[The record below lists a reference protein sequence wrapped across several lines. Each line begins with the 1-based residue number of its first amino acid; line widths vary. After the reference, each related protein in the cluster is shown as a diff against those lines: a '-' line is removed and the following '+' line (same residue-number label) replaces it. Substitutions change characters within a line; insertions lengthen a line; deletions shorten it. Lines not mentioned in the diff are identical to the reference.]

1 MNAVLTLFRAHRA
14 AVLAGAAVTG
24 LVLEAGG
31 YLTSALRDAPP
42 ALADA
47 DDTRLTVLWV
57 LAAVLCVL
65 TAAALWLRWRW
76 VARVAAVAVLA
87 TAIDQVREFLE
98 LGPPAEAVAPAL
110 ASLVGVL
117 GLVCCAVLGA
127 GAGRVRAVDPS
138 VPRPPRSLSAVI
150 LVLALALIGTEMVVS
165 AWVQH
170 RGVLVSAA
178 FSVMILACGMLAT
191 GFARGPDARG
201 VLASAL
207 VGVLLLPD
215 AVSQAYAATVLGL
228 AAPLAWAVP
237 VLLLALLPVLARLA
251 TVVDP
256 VAADVV
262 GTDAAGTEVTGT
274 GAAGTGAAGT
284 DVIGAD
290 VAGTERTGTGP
301 TGTGTEIAAD

>member
-1 MNAVLTLFRAHRA
+1 MNAVLTLFRAQRS
-14 AVLAGAAVTG
+14 AVLAGAATTG

-47 DDTRLTVLWV
+47 DDTRLTVLWIV
-57 LAAVLCVL
+57 TAALCVL
-65 TAAALWLRWRW
+65 TAVALWLRWRW

-87 TAIDQVREFLE
+87 SAIDQVREFLA
-98 LGPPAEAVAPAL
+98 LGPPAEAVAPAVV
-110 ASLVGVL
+110 SLVGVL
-117 GLVCCAVLGA
+117 GLACCAVLGA
-127 GAGRVRAVDPS
+127 GAERIRAVAPS
-138 VPRPPRSLSAVI
+138 VPRPPRSLSAAI
-150 LVLALALIGTEMVVS
+150 LVLALALIGTEMVAS

-207 VGVLLLPD
+207 VGVLLVPD

-228 AAPLAWAVP
+228 GAPLAWAVP
-237 VLLLALLPVLARLA
+237 VLLLAVLLVLARLA
-251 TVVDP
+251 TVVNP
-256 VAADVV
+256 VAAGVAGTGAT
-262 GTDAAGTEVTGT
+262 GTDAGGTGGTGADAARTEAAGT
-274 GAAGTGAAGT
+274 GAAGTGA
-284 DVIGAD
+284 
-290 VAGTERTGTGP
+290 
-301 TGTGTEIAAD
+301 EIAVD